1 MITKNNIYNLI
12 KDIKTLINSN
22 EFKNKHC
29 EKATFTRNR
38 KLSFRDVVY
47 FILGLPRKS
56 LPTELDLYFDGKN
69 ISLSKQAFSKAR
81 YQISE
86 NAFKDIFNLTTNI
99 DSLANKVNTYDGF
112 RIFAVDGSTVSIPHN
127 PNTEKTFGIYKNN
140 HSEYPMA
147 RLTALYDVTNDLI
160 VDAKFTGTDIGER
173 EHAIDLLSSPA
184 LLNNSKSKNLVIF
197 DRGYP
202 SRALI
207 HELENKGF
215 YYIIR
220 CYTSFISCVNECP
233 KGDHIVMDYHQ
244 NRSTKLRVI
253 KETVED
259 SPYILISNL
268 FETHQNKEY
277 LYHLYQKRW
286 EVETKYGELK
296 THIRVENFSG
306 RNPRAIYQELYAA
319 LFISNLSALIK
330 SAVESD
336 FESSLI
342 TSKHKYQL
350 NRSYIVGVVCRY
362 IKKLLYLFDYKK
374 KLGILMSK
382 IKKLKS
388 IIRPDR
394 HFDRNSSH
402 HKATNGFYIRVNI

>member
-1 MITKNNIYNLI
+1 MNL
-12 KDIKTLINSN
+12 
-22 EFKNKHC
+22 KNKHC
-29 EKATFTRNR
+29 EKETFTRNR
-38 KLSFRDVVY
+38 KLSFQDVIY
-47 FILGLPRKS
+47 FILGLPRKP
-56 LPTELDLYFDGKN
+56 LPTELDLYFEGEN

-81 YQISE
+81 YQVSE
-86 NAFKDIFNLTTNI
+86 DAFKDIFNLTTNI
-99 DSLANKVNTYDGF
+99 DKLVNTVNTYDDF

-127 PNTEKTFGIYKNN
+127 SNTEKTFGMYRNSY
-140 HSEYPMA
+140 SEYPMA

-184 LLNNSKSKNLVIF
+184 LSNSKSKNLVIF

-207 HELENKGF
+207 HELEDKGF

-220 CYTSFISCVNECP
+220 CYISFISCVNGCP

-253 KETVED
+253 KETVD
-259 SPYILISNL
+259 DTPYILLSNL
-268 FETHQNKEY
+268 FGTHQNKEY
-277 LYHLYQKRW
+277 HYHLYQKRW

-296 THIRVENFSG
+296 THMRVENFSG

-319 LFISNLSALIK
+319 LFISNLSTLIK
-330 SAVESD
+330 SAAESD
-336 FESSLI
+336 FESSLS
-342 TSKHKYQL
+342 TSKHTYQL
-350 NRSYIVGVVCRY
+350 NRSYIVGIVCRY

-388 IIRPDR
+388 IIRPYR

-402 HKATNGFYIRVNI
+402 HKATNGFYIRLNI

>member
-1 MITKNNIYNLI
+1 MNL
-12 KDIKTLINSN
+12 
-22 EFKNKHC
+22 KNKHC
-29 EKATFTRNR
+29 EKETFTRNR
-38 KLSFRDVVY
+38 KLSFQDVIY

-56 LPTELDLYFDGKN
+56 LPAELDLYFEGEN

-81 YQISE
+81 YQVSE
-86 NAFKDIFNLTTNI
+86 DAFKDIFNLTTNI
-99 DSLANKVNTYDGF
+99 DKLVNTVNTYDDF

-127 PNTEKTFGIYKNN
+127 SNTEKTFGMYRNSY
-140 HSEYPMA
+140 SEYPMA
-147 RLTALYDVTNDLI
+147 RLTALFDVTNDLI

-184 LLNNSKSKNLVIF
+184 LSNSKSKNLVIF

-207 HELENKGF
+207 HELEDKGF

-220 CYTSFISCVNECP
+220 FYISFISCVNGCP

-253 KETVED
+253 KETVD
-259 SPYILISNL
+259 DTPYILLSNL
-268 FETHQNKEY
+268 FGTHQNKEY
-277 LYHLYQKRW
+277 HYHLYQKRW

-296 THIRVENFSG
+296 THMRVENFSG

-330 SAVESD
+330 SAAESD
-336 FESSLI
+336 FESSLS
-342 TSKHKYQL
+342 TSKHTYQL
-350 NRSYIVGVVCRY
+350 NRSYIVGIVCRY

-388 IIRPDR
+388 IIRPYR

-402 HKATNGFYIRVNI
+402 HKATNGFYIRLNI

>member
-1 MITKNNIYNLI
+1 M
-12 KDIKTLINSN
+12 
-22 EFKNKHC
+22 
-29 EKATFTRNR
+29 
-38 KLSFRDVVY
+38 
-47 FILGLPRKS
+47 
-56 LPTELDLYFDGKN
+56 
-69 ISLSKQAFSKAR
+69 
-81 YQISE
+81 
-86 NAFKDIFNLTTNI
+86 
-99 DSLANKVNTYDGF
+99 
-112 RIFAVDGSTVSIPHN
+112 
-127 PNTEKTFGIYKNN
+127 
-140 HSEYPMA
+140 
-147 RLTALYDVTNDLI
+147 
-160 VDAKFTGTDIGER
+160 
-173 EHAIDLLSSPA
+173 
-184 LLNNSKSKNLVIF
+184 IF

-253 KETVED
+253 KDTVED